1 MYLTSEFYTVNEVGQ
16 KSHLKKCFSY
26 EYDMHI
32 FGDKKSFMLINW
44 NGKSLGRNTDNPER
58 TPECGINVTAGDR
71 KIKWVWNKNN

>member
-32 FGDKKSFMLINW
+32 FGDTRAL
-44 NGKSLGRNTDNPER
+44 
-58 TPECGINVTAGDR
+58 C
-71 KIKWVWNKNN
+71 